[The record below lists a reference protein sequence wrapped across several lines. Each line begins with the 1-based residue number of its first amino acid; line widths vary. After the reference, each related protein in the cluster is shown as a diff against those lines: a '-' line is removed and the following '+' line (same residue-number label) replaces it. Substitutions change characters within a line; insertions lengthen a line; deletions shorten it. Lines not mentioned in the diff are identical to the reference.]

1 MVISVMLGWLAN
13 VTFVFGAV
21 LLLLLLLAHKPAAAA
36 AANDGLNMIS
46 FNKPPL
52 TSLFPSAEALPY

>member
-36 AANDGLNMIS
+36 ANDGLNMIS